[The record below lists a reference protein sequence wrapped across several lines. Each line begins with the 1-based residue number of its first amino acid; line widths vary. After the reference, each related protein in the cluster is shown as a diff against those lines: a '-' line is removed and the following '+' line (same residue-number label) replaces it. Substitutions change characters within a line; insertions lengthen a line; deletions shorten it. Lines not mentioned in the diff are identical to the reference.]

1 MFLREKKSIILDIQS
16 SLVRGALVEFK
27 KEGPSVVKRVI
38 AKSIPSS
45 MAPTNSPRIIQKILE
60 VAENVVEEIIK
71 DTSHHGIHSIHYI
84 LSSPWI
90 FSELK
95 TVKINYDGD
104 TKITQ
109 KTIYEIVQAEIK
121 KISALP
127 DSEPIEQNIFEIRLN
142 GYPVSVYEG
151 RYARTLE
158 VSFATSFGTKRFLNK
173 LHSGIQKIFHIR
185 HHTYH
190 SALLLQ
196 YRSFRT
202 IADKHTEYIYM
213 HVHGEL
219 TDVII
224 VKNGLCKHIS
234 SFPFG
239 IVTLLRKIAHTT
251 KQGIGSSESLL
262 VLYESDKLNESEK
275 QNAKKVIDPLLNA
288 WSVLCVKSF
297 SNSFD
302 FIHMPRTVFLSTHS
316 HFDLFKEALL
326 FRNDLNFD
334 IISYEKI
341 IEEDGRIVFEK
352 GSTTS
357 PLMKMY
363 TLALSSML

>member
-1 MFLREKKSIILDIQS
+1 MEKKSIILDIQS

-27 KEGPSVVKRVI
+27 KDAPSVVKKVI

-45 MAPTNSPRIIQKILE
+45 MTPIDSPRIIQKILE

-95 TVKINYDGD
+95 TVKINYDVD
-104 TKITQ
+104 TKITR
-109 KTIYEIVQAEIK
+109 KTLYEIVQSETK
-121 KISALP
+121 KVATLP

-151 RYARTLE
+151 RSARTLE
-158 VSFATSFGTKRFLNK
+158 VSFATSFGSKKFLDK
-173 LHSGIQKIFHIR
+173 LHLSIQKIFHI
-185 HHTYH
+185 HNHTYH

-196 YRSFRT
+196 YRSFRV

-239 IVTLLRKIAHTT
+239 IITLLRKIARSTR
-251 KQGIGSSESLL
+251 QGVESSESLIT
-262 VLYESDKLNESEK
+262 LYEGDKLNENEK

-297 SNSFD
+297 SSSFD
-302 FIHMPRTVFLSTHS
+302 IIHIPRTVFLSAHS
-316 HFDLFKEALL
+316 HFDLFKQALL

-341 IEEDGRIVFEK
+341 IENDKRVVFENN
-352 GSTTS
+352 SVTS
-357 PLMKMY
+357 QLMKMY
-363 TLALSSML
+363 TLALNFML